1 MDACGFAKHIPTGR
15 GKASTPAAAALREC
29 PAQSA
34 TPAMEPIRRR
44 CRPVL
49 SKMSARD
56 PETAR
61 SASKKSRTPLSMTC
75 APSLLR
81 TTRSSVTEQPRGG
94 LWQLKLTQG
103 HRCRRPSYPR
113 KVPLPGPCDL
123 NRCAQNDPAAT
134 ASSSPMRA
142 YASSG
147 IPGGRLTIC
156 SPSFQGLGGSNRS
169 KPAGTACADA
179 GAIGA
184 VAATNA
190 VDPMIKHMNGERKN
204 FMASN
209 RVMIVLLTLRRPPF
223 LIAPFEIMS
232 LDRHRLILTN
242 QPSQ

>member
-1 MDACGFAKHIPTGR
+1 MPVT
-15 GKASTPAAAALREC
+15 ASSSRK
-29 PAQSA
+29 
-34 TPAMEPIRRR
+34 

-49 SKMSARD
+49 SKMRAHD

-61 SASKKSRTPLSMTC
+61 SASKKARTPLSMTC

-81 TTRSSVTEQPRGG
+81 TTRLSVTEQPRGG

-147 IPGGRLTIC
+147 LTGGRLTTC

-169 KPAGTACADA
+169 KPAGTPCADA
-179 GAIGA
+179 GVIGA

-204 FMASN
+204 FMACN
-209 RVMIVLLTLRRPPF
+209 RVTIVLLTVRRPLF
-223 LIAPFEIMS
+223 LKLCRS
-232 LDRHRLILTN
+232 TDTG
-242 QPSQ
+242 